1 MECGLHPQN
10 KSHATHQP
18 PSFGT
23 FERHYLRQRKKIKK
37 KKKTMDIDY
46 AGIGSN
52 YMFLFLGLLSL
63 VVSVNTLLV
72 TFLPLLITLEANSNP
87 MNQGIKT

>member
-1 MECGLHPQN
+1 MQPTN
-10 KSHATHQP
+10 HQVLEP
-18 PSFGT
+18 LKGIISDK
-23 FERHYLRQRKKIKK
+23 EKKLKK

-52 YMFLFLGLLSL
+52 YMFLFWGLLSL

>member
-1 MECGLHPQN
+1 
-10 KSHATHQP
+10 
-18 PSFGT
+18 
-23 FERHYLRQRKKIKK
+23 
-37 KKKTMDIDY
+37 MDIDY

-72 TFLPLLITLEANSNP
+72 TFLPLLITLEAHSNP
-87 MNQGIKT
+87 MNQGIKP

>member
-1 MECGLHPQN
+1 MLALDP
-10 KSHATHQP
+10 
-18 PSFGT
+18 
-23 FERHYLRQRKKIKK
+23 
-37 KKKTMDIDY
+37 
-46 AGIGSN
+46 N